1 MTDVDTP
8 SAVHGTDAVTSSLAP
23 AAAPPLPPTDGQI
36 TEAIDKVITMAF
48 KMEAEIKENA
58 DDEKQPGQLGRMAAN
73 RAPRL
78 RRKSKDL
85 QENFN
90 TLMGPVLEQ
99 VFKHFDT
106 DNSGNL
112 DSSELKAAFEAAG
125 RPADEETI
133 ASAIKALDT
142 DGDGEISLEEFKVI
156 AWRVS
161 LG

>member
-1 MTDVDTP
+1 
-8 SAVHGTDAVTSSLAP
+8 
-23 AAAPPLPPTDGQI
+23 
-36 TEAIDKVITMAF
+36 MAF

-58 DDEKQPGQLGRMAAN
+58 DDEKQPGQLGRMAAT

-142 DGDGEISLEEFKVI
+142 DGDGEISLEEFKAI

>member
-8 SAVHGTDAVTSSLAP
+8 SAVHGTDAVTSSPAP

-142 DGDGEISLEEFKVI
+142 DGDGEISLEEFKAI

>member
-142 DGDGEISLEEFKVI
+142 DGDGEISLEEFKAI